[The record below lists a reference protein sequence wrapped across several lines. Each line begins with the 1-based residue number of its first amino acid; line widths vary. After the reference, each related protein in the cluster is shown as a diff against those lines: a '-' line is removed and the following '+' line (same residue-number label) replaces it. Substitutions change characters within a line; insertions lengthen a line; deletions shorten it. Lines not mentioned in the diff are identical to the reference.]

1 MSLTRHPQRTAR
13 IVSGSC
19 DNTARVTWITRTK
32 QELIE
37 TARAR
42 LPLKL
47 TEEERRRS
55 SLATD

>member
-42 LPLKL
+42 LPREL
-47 TEEERRRS
+47 TEEERRRFY
-55 SLATD
+55 LTAD